1 MEKIPIYK
9 SMRCILI
16 FTFILVMG
24 ARAEV
29 YSQQYLLNLPSHK
42 MPLAEVFSRIESQT
56 GLKFLYNASLI
67 ESKGEVKATA
77 KQTDLRDVLT
87 TLLNPL
93 ELTYI
98 LESDQ
103 VIVKKAETP
112 VAQQQAKE
120 IRGVVKDEK
129 GQPLPGVT
137 VAIKGANLG
146 VVTDMEGN
154 YLLRLPQEARDVKLL
169 FSFVGMK
176 TQEVAYA
183 GQQEIDIT
191 MHEEATQID
200 EVVITGYQVV
210 DRRKNTSA
218 VNTVKVDDIMIPSA
232 TSIDQMLE
240 GRVPGMILMSNSGEV
255 GVVPKIRI
263 RGTSTLIGNREPI
276 WVVDGIIVQDPV
288 PVSPEELN
296 DPDYINRIGNAIA
309 GLNPQD
315 IERLDILKDA
325 AATAL
330 YGAKAANGV
339 IVVTTKKGHIGAPI
353 VNYNM
358 TTTFRQRPRYT
369 DRKINLM
376 NSRER
381 VQFSRELF
389 DNHYLY
395 DSNTN
400 MVGYEGALHELY
412 TGKINDKQF
421 AEKVARLET
430 MNTDWFDLLTEDTWS
445 HQHTLSISGGSE
457 QTRYYSSLGYT
468 RDNDVIKGNYNER
481 YTAAMNL
488 ETVFNQWF
496 SAKLSFQG
504 NLSKKKYNQDEISP
518 IDYAY
523 NSSRAIPAFDEE
535 GEYAYY
541 EKYSTAGTKH
551 YLNYN
556 ILNELENSY
565 SQQNASSITVNTNLN
580 FYFTD
585 WLNAQA
591 ILSYT
596 NSNTEIEGYWG
607 PETWHAAGLRQSNYG
622 DKETPSYSLLPF
634 GGELSQNQTRQNS
647 YTVRLQANLNKYF
660 GTDEQHNI
668 NASGGFE
675 VSSAHYNGLSAVYR
689 GYYPDRGKMFVNNI
703 NAEEWP
709 DYAAWATNNTPTI
722 KDDLSNMVSGYLTL
736 SYSYHNYFTL
746 NVNGRTD
753 GSNRFGDNSNDKFLP
768 IWSVS
773 GNYNFSE
780 HSFFKRDWINY
791 LSLKASFGYQGNML
805 SSVSPVLLMQKNP
818 FDSYY
823 GEMTSTVHQVPNP
836 NLKWEKTKSFNTGLT
851 MAFLNNRIQIEA
863 EYYYKRTRDAFMTK
877 EIASMNGIDSYAING
892 GDIENKGF
900 GFDVT
905 LNPIRTKDWYWTLST
920 SFSKDYNK
928 VKSDPDAQT
937 YNYQDFLNGT
947 VVVKNKAVNTFYSY
961 RFVGLSPLSGG
972 PVFDDYE
979 EHQHEL
985 DGLSKYD
992 TFRKV
997 LTESGRRE
1005 PYMSGSL
1012 TTNLKYKNVR
1022 LSGSFAY
1029 SLGAKVRLFQM
1040 YRTKTIAPE
1049 SNLRRE
1055 LIDRWKT
1062 PGDEKHTNVPAVIGQ
1077 YAPYYFTYNEH
1088 WSQTSYY
1095 NVQPFA
1101 SDLWNMYDYSDLRV
1115 VSGNYLKCSNLM
1127 VTYEFGE
1134 RILPKLRMSRL
1145 ALSLSGSNLF
1155 TISSKKLK
1163 GQTPTQGFTEVSLSD
1178 RPTYSFS
1185 LSVSF

>member
-1 MEKIPIYK
+1 MKKLRLMFRWTFVFVLLGMLHVHANVYPQNGQQVTL
-9 SMRCILI
+9 SMK
-16 FTFILVMG
+16 
-24 ARAEV
+24 A
-29 YSQQYLLNLPSHK
+29 
-42 MPLAEVFSRIESQT
+42 
-56 GLKFLYNASLI
+56 ASL
-67 ESKGEVKATA
+67 K
-77 KQTDLRDVLT
+77 DVLWAIERQTSFVFMYNEEDLDKIGKVDVDVQGDDIRTILNVCLKGT
-87 TLLNPL
+87 TL
-93 ELTYI
+93 TYV
-98 LESDQ
+98 LQDN
-103 VIVKKAETP
+103 VIVLKPTIPQKT
-112 VAQQQAKE
+112 VKE
-120 IRGVVKDEK
+120 VLLKGKVVDEK
-129 GQPLPGVT
+129 KEPLPGVT
-137 VAIKGANLG
+137 ILVKGTSVGAVTDANGQFAMRVPETANLAL
-146 VVTDMEGN
+146 V
-154 YLLRLPQEARDVKLL
+154 
-169 FSFVGMK
+169 FSFIGMEPK
-176 TQEVAYA
+176 EVAYK
-183 GQQEIDIT
+183 GQQEFYVVMKT
-191 MHEEATQID
+191 AKEELE
-200 EVVITGYQVV
+200 EVVVTGYMKLKKESFTGNTTTVNKDQLLKTNN
-210 DRRKNTSA
+210 KNVIA
-218 VNTVKVDDIMIPSA
+218 ALQAFEPSFRIKDNKLFG
-232 TSIDQMLE
+232 SD
-240 GRVPGMILMSNSGEV
+240 PNSLPEFT
-255 GVVPKIRI
+255 I
-263 RGTSTLIGNREPI
+263 RGEGSIGMNRGLEMEKARRSQRTSLKDNPNLPI
-276 WVVDGIIVQDPV
+276 FIMDGFEVSVQKVYDM
-288 PVSPEELN
+288 
-296 DPDYINRIGNAIA
+296 DINRI
-309 GLNPQD
+309 
-315 IERLDILKDA
+315 ESMTILKDA

-339 IVVTTKKGHIGAPI
+339 IVVTTKKGHVGAPI

-381 VQFSRELF
+381 IQFSRELF
-389 DNHYLY
+389 DNHYRY
-395 DSNTN
+395 DYNAN
-400 MVGYEGALHELY
+400 MVGYEGALLELY
-412 TGKINDKQF
+412 SGKINDKQF
-421 AEKVARLET
+421 AEKVAKLET
-430 MNTDWFDLLTEDTWS
+430 MNTDWFDLLTQDTWS

-488 ETVFNQWF
+488 ETTFNKWF
-496 SAKLSFQG
+496 TAELQFQG
-504 NLSKKKYNQDEISP
+504 NLSKKKYNQDEIS
-518 IDYAY
+518 Y
-523 NSSRAIPAFDEE
+523 NSSRAIPAFDEA

-541 EKYSTAGTKH
+541 LKYNSAGYNH

-565 SQQNASSITVNTNLN
+565 SKQNASSITVNTNLN
-580 FYFTD
+580 FRFTD

-660 GTDEQHNI
+660 GTNEQHNI
-668 NASGGFE
+668 SASGGFE
-675 VSSAHYNGLSAVYR
+675 MSSSHYNGLSAVYR

-709 DYAAWATNNTPTI
+709 DYAAWAANNTPTI

-736 SYSYHNYFTL
+736 AYSYYNYFTL

-753 GSNRFGDNSNDKFLP
+753 GSNRFGDKSNDKFLP

-773 GNYNFSE
+773 GNYNLSE
-780 HSFFKRDWINY
+780 HSFIKQRNWLNY

-805 SSVSPVLLMQKNP
+805 SSVSPVLLMKKNP
-818 FDSYY
+818 LDPYY
-823 GEMTSTVHQVPNP
+823 GEMTATVDQIPNP

-851 MAFLNNRIQIEA
+851 FILLDKRISVET
-863 EYYYKRTRDAFMTK
+863 EYYYKRTKDAFMTK
-877 EIASMNGIDSYAING
+877 EVASMNGVDSYAING

-900 GFDVT
+900 GVDVT
-905 LNPIRTKDWYWTLST
+905 LNPIRTKDWHWTLST

-928 VKSDPDAQT
+928 VKNDPDAQT
-937 YNYQDFLNGT
+937 YDYLDFLNGT

-961 RFVGLSPLSGG
+961 KFVGLSPLSGG
-972 PVFDDYE
+972 PVFDDYKE
-979 EHQHEL
+979 YQHKL

-997 LTESGRRE
+997 LTASGRRE

-1012 TTNLKYKNVR
+1012 TTNLRYKNIR
-1022 LSGSFAY
+1022 LSGTFAY

-1040 YRTKTIAPE
+1040 YRSNLIAPE

-1055 LIDRWKT
+1055 LLDRWQN
-1062 PGDEKHTNVPAVIGQ
+1062 PGDEKHTNIPVVIGQ
-1077 YAPYYFTYNEH
+1077 FEPYYHTYNEH
-1088 WSQTSYY
+1088 WSQNSYY

-1101 SDLWNMYDYSDLRV
+1101 SSLWKMYDYSDLRV
-1115 VSGNYLKCSNLM
+1115 VSGNYLKCNNLM

-1134 RILPKLRMSRL
+1134 RILSQLRMTRL
-1145 ALSLSGSNLF
+1145 ALSLSGTNLF

>member
-1 MEKIPIYK
+1 M
-9 SMRCILI
+9 
-16 FTFILVMG
+16 
-24 ARAEV
+24 
-29 YSQQYLLNLPSHK
+29 
-42 MPLAEVFSRIESQT
+42 T
-56 GLKFLYNASLI
+56 GK
-67 ESKGEVKATA
+67 V
-77 KQTDLRDVLT
+77 TDR
-87 TLLNPL
+87 
-93 ELTYI
+93 
-98 LESDQ
+98 S
-103 VIVKKAETP
+103 
-112 VAQQQAKE
+112 
-120 IRGVVKDEK
+120 GS
-129 GQPLPGVT
+129 PLPGVT
-137 VAIKGANLG
+137 ILIKGTSLG
-146 VVTDMEGN
+146 TVTDTEGIFKIA
-154 YLLRLPQEARDVKLL
+154 LPQKKDVVLV
-169 FSFVGMK
+169 FSFIGMK
-176 TQEVAYA
+176 TQEIVLKDDKPLKVVM
-183 GQQEIDIT
+183 QEDAK
-191 MHEEATQID
+191 EID
-200 EVVITGYQVV
+200 EVVVTGYQVI
-210 DRRKNTSA
+210 DKRKNTSA
-218 VNTVKVDDIMIPSA
+218 VTTVKVDDIMIPAA

-263 RGTSTLIGNREPI
+263 RGTSTLIGNREPL

-288 PVSPEELN
+288 PISPEELN

-339 IVVTTKKGHIGAPI
+339 IVVTTKKGHVGAPI

-381 VQFSRELF
+381 IQFSRELF
-389 DNHYLY
+389 DNHYRY
-395 DSNTN
+395 DYNAN
-400 MVGYEGALHELY
+400 MVGYEGALLELY
-412 TGKINDKQF
+412 SGKINDKQF
-421 AEKVARLET
+421 AEKVAKLET
-430 MNTDWFDLLTEDTWS
+430 MNTDWFDLLTQDTWS

-488 ETVFNQWF
+488 ETTFNKWF
-496 SAKLSFQG
+496 TAELQFQG

-523 NSSRAIPAFDEE
+523 NSSRAIPAFDEA

-541 EKYSTAGTKH
+541 LKYNSAGYNH

-565 SQQNASSITVNTNLN
+565 SKQNASSITVNTNLN
-580 FYFTD
+580 FRFTD

-660 GTDEQHNI
+660 GTNEQHNI
-668 NASGGFE
+668 SASGGFE
-675 VSSAHYNGLSAVYR
+675 MSSSHYNGLSAVYR

-709 DYAAWATNNTPTI
+709 DYAAWAANNTPTI

-736 SYSYHNYFTL
+736 AYSYYNYFTL

-753 GSNRFGDNSNDKFLP
+753 GSNRFGDKSNDKFLP

-773 GNYNFSE
+773 GNYNLSE
-780 HSFFKRDWINY
+780 HSFIKQRNWLNY

-805 SSVSPVLLMQKNP
+805 SSVSPVLLMKKNP
-818 FDSYY
+818 LDPYY
-823 GEMTSTVHQVPNP
+823 GEMTATVDQIPNP

-851 MAFLNNRIQIEA
+851 FILLDKRISVET
-863 EYYYKRTRDAFMTK
+863 EYYYKRTKDAFMTK
-877 EIASMNGIDSYAING
+877 EVASMNGVDSYAING

-900 GFDVT
+900 GVDVT
-905 LNPIRTKDWYWTLST
+905 LNPIRTKDWHWTLST

-928 VKSDPDAQT
+928 VKNDPDAQT
-937 YNYQDFLNGT
+937 YDYLDFLNGT

-961 RFVGLSPLSGG
+961 KFVGLSPLSGG
-972 PVFDDYE
+972 PVFDDYKE
-979 EHQHEL
+979 YQHKL

-997 LTESGRRE
+997 LTASGRRE
-1005 PYMSGSL
+1005 PYKIGRASC
-1012 TTNLKYKNVR
+1012 
-1022 LSGSFAY
+1022 
-1029 SLGAKVRLFQM
+1029 
-1040 YRTKTIAPE
+1040 
-1049 SNLRRE
+1049 RE
-1055 LIDRWKT
+1055 
-1062 PGDEKHTNVPAVIGQ
+1062 
-1077 YAPYYFTYNEH
+1077 
-1088 WSQTSYY
+1088 
-1095 NVQPFA
+1095 
-1101 SDLWNMYDYSDLRV
+1101 RV
-1115 VSGNYLKCSNLM
+1115 
-1127 VTYEFGE
+1127 
-1134 RILPKLRMSRL
+1134 
-1145 ALSLSGSNLF
+1145 
-1155 TISSKKLK
+1155 
-1163 GQTPTQGFTEVSLSD
+1163 
-1178 RPTYSFS
+1178 
-1185 LSVSF
+1185 